1 MGQVLHGCATTT
13 EAIRR
18 AIQHSE
24 ASLRALAKRY
34 GINQK
39 TVAKWKRRTSAAG
52 IPTGPKDAR
61 STVLSIEEEAIAVAF
76 RRHSCCCW
84 TIASTLCRPRSRISR
99 DHLCTAVSSATGS
112 AACRTSM
119 ATSPRS
125 GGLRRIRTATF
136 TSTSPRFGP
145 SRASSTCLSRSIEP
159 RSSPS
164 SNCTRKPPRG
174 SQPTSSAASWQPCP
188 TKFTR
193 F

>member
-1 MGQVLHGCATTT
+1 MGHVLHGCATTT

-34 GINQK
+34 GVNQK
-39 TVAKWKRRTSAAG
+39 TVANWKRRTSTAD

-76 RRHSCCCW
+76 RRHTLCHW
-84 TIASTLCRPRSRISR
+84 TTASTLCRLRSRISR
-99 DHLCTAVSSATGS
+99 DHRCTAVCSGKGS
-112 AACRTSM
+112 VACRTSM

-125 GGLRRIRTATF
+125 GSSRRIRSAIS
-136 TSTSPRFGP
+136 TSTWPRFGP
-145 SRASSTCLSRSIEP
+145 SRASYTCLSRSIEP
-159 RSSPS
+159 RGLPS
-164 SNCTRKPPRG
+164 SNCTRKPLRR
-174 SQPTSSAASWQPCP
+174 SQPTFSAAFWQPCP
-188 TKFTR
+188 TRCTR